1 LEALE
6 ICGCLDALRLGGRLH
21 LKEFFDDPKT
31 KQYDTTAITNV
42 CEYLYAIGLF
52 DKIANAYTLTES
64 GKDICLNRHGY
75 FHFVQAYGPIFYEL
89 PKILMGEKKYGRDVE
104 REDVFVAK
112 ATAEVS
118 EWLPLPAVRLLI
130 RQHGFERILDL
141 GCGSGELLLSLAP
154 KANGAM
160 LRGVDLARASI
171 AAGLQTIEEAG
182 LSNRISLKVG
192 DITKPEMF
200 SEWLKASDVL
210 TIMFVLHEFLDKGEQ
225 FIVDLLRELKTRAG
239 KDIHFLIAET
249 AQQEPAEIRKR
260 PTSVAEHHLFH
271 ALSNQGVMKADQFRD
286 IVRRAG
292 LNIMEDLYFK
302 SFAQHYILAK

>member
-1 LEALE
+1 MES
-6 ICGCLDALRLGGRLH
+6 
-21 LKEFFDDPKT
+21 
-31 KQYDTTAITNV
+31 V

-52 DKIANAYTLTES
+52 DKDASDYTLTKS

-75 FHFVQAYGPIFYEL
+75 FHFVQVYGPIFYEL
-89 PKILMGEKKYGRDVE
+89 PQILMGEKKYGSDIV

-130 RQHGFERILDL
+130 RQHGFENVLDL

-154 KANGAM
+154 EANGAI
-160 LRGVDLARASI
+160 LRGVDLATASI
-171 AAGLQTIEEAG
+171 AAGLQTIKEGG
-182 LSNRISLKVG
+182 LSNRIALKVG

-200 SEWLKASDVL
+200 SDWLKASDVV

-225 FIVDLLRELKTRAG
+225 FIVDLLKELKARAG
-239 KDIHFLIAET
+239 EDTYFLIAET
-249 AQQEPAEIRKR
+249 PRHESAEIRKR

-271 ALSNQGVMKADQFRD
+271 ALSNQGVMAADQFRD

-292 LNIMEDLYFK
+292 LDIMEDLYFK
-302 SFAQHYILAK
+302 TFAQHYILAK